1 LHTIFIFVQFVALKP
16 PSFCAFNSRSA
27 LNLQSFEACPAW
39 ASCVLAAP
47 LRMLREKPDGF
58 ANRMEVIQMTNSPV
72 FRTFACLVIVAFFVC
87 GQQALAQEKPH
98 FQIKVLPRATADV
111 TPTPAL
117 TPAANLYALQA
128 AFTQGYPTPG
138 ANADGTD
145 IWPCFGNS
153 STPNTDCPTIGNPSI
168 TFPSGAA
175 ALGAPAYVWQLANP
189 GANGYGC
196 DADTNGT
203 SNTSY
208 LPCGQT
214 ETWYEDDTN
223 DSTDELLYEIE
234 VTQGSTVIADSGE
247 VDFGPNTFG
256 GLTPPADVI
265 IYGDQNFGTWPGA
278 GSGKNTGNCDA
289 DFNYPLTAAANPGA
303 TYVVE
308 ANKTC
313 GNPVAGAATLSAVT
327 EVGKPVYTKSTSKTV
342 CGSVGTP
349 CYTVKWTKKYSIT
362 QKWTIFFE

>member
-1 LHTIFIFVQFVALKP
+1 MRK
-16 PSFCAFNSRSA
+16 S
-27 LNLQSFEACPAW
+27 
-39 ASCVLAAP
+39 P
-47 LRMLREKPDGF
+47 LL
-58 ANRMEVIQMTNSPV
+58 PV
-72 FRTFACLVIVAFFVC
+72 FASLVIVAFFVC
-87 GQQALAQEKPH
+87 GQQVVAQEVPHH
-98 FQIKVLPRATADV
+98 FQIKVLPRASADGTTHHPDV
-111 TPTPAL
+111 

-138 ANADGTD
+138 ANADASD
-145 IWPCFGNS
+145 IWPCFGSASGNV
-153 STPNTDCPTIGNPSI
+153 DCPTIGDPAI
-168 TFPSGAA
+168 TFPAGGV
-175 ALGAPAYVWQLANP
+175 ALGAPAYVWQLSNP

-203 SNTSY
+203 SNTAY

-223 DSTDELLYEIE
+223 DSTDELIYSIV
-234 VTQGSTVIADSGE
+234 VTQGSTVIADSGT

-278 GSGKNTGNCDA
+278 GSGPNNANCTA
-289 DFNYPLTAAANPGA
+289 DFNYPLTAAANPGV
-303 TYVVE
+303 TYIVE
-308 ANKTC
+308 AGKTC
-313 GNPVAGAATLSAVT
+313 GDPVAGAATLSAVT
-327 EVGKPVYTKSTSKTV
+327 EVAKPKYTKSTSPAV
-342 CGSVGTP
+342 CGAVGTP